1 MIRIF
6 LILMFWSFIFHVH
19 AQDDNI
25 EKSVERVI
33 KNLEAIRITNSIKI
47 DGSLSE
53 SDWGRAGI
61 AKDFVQRSPDQGEP
75 ATIQSEVRVLYDN
88 TAIYVGG
95 KLYDDPEL
103 ITNQL
108 TARDGLTNTDW
119 FGILLSPY
127 KDGTNGNGFIMTSAG
142 VQFDTK
148 YSSDGEDTNWDAVW
162 EGETKV
168 VEDGW
173 IVEMKIPYSAI
184 RFPEA
189 EEQVWDLNFARTINR
204 SGENTFWNPIDRTIN
219 GFLTQ
224 FGKLKGIKNIK
235 PPVRLQAT
243 PFIVG
248 YLENYNDKA
257 EVDPQNAWG
266 RSFNAGMDIKYGLSD
281 AFTLDMTLIPDFG
294 EAQSDNQVLNLTQFE
309 VRFDE
314 NRQFFTEGTELFNK
328 GGLFYSRRLG
338 GSPRL
343 YVEDFLEEGEEIIS
357 EPQNVQLLNATK
369 ISGRTKQ
376 GTGLGFFNAVSAVTE
391 ATIKRNDGSTR
402 RIETNPL
409 TNYNIMVVDQ
419 NLKNNSSA
427 TIINT
432 NVLRAGSDYDANV
445 TGAGFSLKNKK
456 QSYEISAS
464 AFLSQLY
471 FANNGRYTDYVQND
485 LYITQE
491 QEEDLL
497 SDANQKNLLGH
508 KYNVEFEKI
517 SGKFNYGLEF
527 FRESYT
533 WDINDL
539 GFLRA
544 NNEQSYSANAS
555 YEVYSPFGI
564 WNAMGG
570 GIYGYYETLHQ
581 PTKFTELGVNAWWW
595 GQTKQ
600 FWNFNVWT
608 YFEPKNSHDY
618 FEPRTAGRFFKQQK
632 FSNFGVNINSD
643 RRKKL
648 RVGIGGNYGFNWD
661 LFDSSFGG
669 VFGRI
674 NYIASDKWNIGIFSD
689 VFFDK
694 TDVGFVADYVN
705 PIDDNEI
712 ILGKRDQVT
721 NINTITSSYN
731 FNRNMNLTFRLRHY
745 WSLVEYISFHNLQE
759 DGLLGPTTYNEFND
773 LSFNFWNI
781 DMIYRWR
788 FAPGSDIFLIWKNS
802 LSDVSEETEFIQYSY
817 RDGLKELNT
826 FPSSNSISLKI
837 VYFLDYLNFVKSGNH
852 EKGFGI

>member
-1 MIRIF
+1 MIRISTIILFCF
-6 LILMFWSFIFHVH
+6 LLMQGY
-19 AQDDNI
+19 AQEDNTNAPI
-25 EKSVERVI
+25 ERVI
-33 KNLEAIRITNSIKI
+33 KNLEAIRISTQIKI
-47 DGSLSE
+47 DGTLNE
-53 SDWGRAGI
+53 AAWDKAGI
-61 AKDFVQRSPDQGEP
+61 GTDFIQRSPDQGAP
-75 ATIQSEVRVLYDN
+75 ATQKSEVKVLYDN

-95 KLYDDPEL
+95 KLYDDPSL
-103 ITNQL
+103 IANQL
-108 TARDGLTNTDW
+108 TSRDGLSNADW

-148 YSSDGEDTNWDAVW
+148 YSADGEDTNWDAVW
-162 EGETKV
+162 EGETTLV
-168 VEDGW
+168 DDGW
-173 IVEMKIPYSAI
+173 IVEMRIPYSAI
-184 RFPEA
+184 RFPKVDD
-189 EEQVWDLNFARTINR
+189 QIWDLNFARNINR
-204 SGENTFWNPIDRTIN
+204 EGESSFWNPIDRTVN

-343 YVEDFLEEGEEIIS
+343 YAEDFLEEGEEIIE

-369 ISGRTKQ
+369 ISGRTKK
-376 GTGLGFFNAVSAVTE
+376 GTGIGFFNAVSAATN
-391 ATIKRNDGSTR
+391 ATIKQTDGNTR
-402 RIETNPL
+402 TLETNPL
-409 TNYNIMVVDQ
+409 TNYNIVVVDQ

-456 QSYEISAS
+456 QTYEISS
-464 AFLSQLY
+464 SGFLSQLY
-471 FANNGRYTDYVQND
+471 FANNENYSDHVQNN
-485 LYITQE
+485 LYITSD

-497 SDANQKNLLGH
+497 SDSKKKSLLGH
-508 KYNVEFEKI
+508 KLNVEFEKI
-517 SGKFNYGLEF
+517 SGKFQYGLEY

-544 NNEQSYSANAS
+544 PNEQSYSADAS
-555 YEVYSPFGI
+555 YEVYKPFGM

-570 GIYGYYETLHQ
+570 GAYVSYNTLHK
-581 PTKFTELGVNAWWW
+581 PNKFTELGVNAWWW

-600 FWNFNVWT
+600 FWNFNIWT
-608 YFEPKNSHDY
+608 YMEPQNANDY
-618 FEPRTAGRFFKQQK
+618 FEPRTAGRFYKQQK
-632 FSNFGVNINSD
+632 FSNFGMNINSD

-648 RVGIGGNYGFNWD
+648 RVGFGGNYGFNWD

-669 VFGRI
+669 VYWNI
-674 NYIASDKWNIGIFSD
+674 NYVASDKWNIGLNSNIFA
-689 VFFDK
+689 DK
-694 TDVGFVADYVN
+694 VDVGFVTDYVN
-705 PIDDNEI
+705 GFDNDEI

-721 NINTITSSYN
+721 VINTLTSGYN

-745 WSLVEYISFHNLQE
+745 WSLVEYISFHNLEE
-759 DGLLGPTTYNEFND
+759 DGLLGPTDYNEFND

-802 LSDVSEETEFIQYSY
+802 LSDVSEETQYIQYSY
-817 RDGLKELNT
+817 GKGLKQLDT

-837 VYFLDYLNFVKSGNH
+837 VYFLDYLNFVKSGS
-852 EKGFGI
+852 EKRVM